1 MNRLEA
7 KDVIFGHAVTA
18 WQAATAALGIVNP
31 EMRFKDDGLAEP
43 AQGTYWARF
52 STQTV
57 DESQETL
64 RNSEFQ
70 RRFVTV
76 GLVFIQIFCPRSD
89 DDAPTRADQLA
100 EAMRNAF
107 RDPRV
112 DDNLEFTQA
121 TIDDNVRPEPA
132 WIAVNVNARFWYRQ
146 FM

>member
-7 KDVIFGHAVTA
+7 KRIIGEHVTVAWFAAV
-18 WQAATAALGIVNP
+18 AALGLEAEV
-31 EMRFKDDGLAEP
+31 RYKDDGLEQP
-43 AQGTYWARF
+43 EQGSYWMRL

-57 DESQETL
+57 DEGHETL
-64 RNSEFQ
+64 SNGEN
-70 RRFVTV
+70 RRFLTV
-76 GLVFIQIFCPRSD
+76 GLVFVQIFCPRQDDNASD
-89 DDAPTRADQLA
+89 NADILA

-112 DDNLEFTQA
+112 DANLEFTGA

-132 WIAVNVNARFWYRQ
+132 WIAVNVNARFSYRQ